1 LLPRGDSC
9 QFLIIGPPEL
19 AGYSTGSASCSSA
32 ALFWSASRRTR
43 RGTERRPFCSSPE
56 IRMIR
61 LVATRLS
68 PLIQGACSSVS
79 RARFTIQQTCSMG
92 EGSISSADEN
102 ARTPNSADC
111 NRLSSGSRLVRRVTQ
126 RNALH
131 GHYCRRRRGGCQ
143 LYVGIDLR
151 RWRFWDGYR
160 RPWVQKSELAGNPY
174 QLGTGSAPSLLDLT
188 SKHLLGDLS
197 DVAHD
202 DQQQDLV
209 LQKQIFP
216 ADSRVHVA
224 EGGGVVGGCRF
235 SRSLL
240 YTDAN
245 LETSSVCAW

>member
-1 LLPRGDSC
+1 
-9 QFLIIGPPEL
+9 
-19 AGYSTGSASCSSA
+19 
-32 ALFWSASRRTR
+32 
-43 RGTERRPFCSSPE
+43 
-56 IRMIR
+56 MIR

-197 DVAHD
+197 DGQVERTLRVVWPTTTSSKTSSCKSRSFQPIRVCTWQRGAELWVVVDSVAHFCTRT
-202 DQQQDLV
+202 L
-209 LQKQIFP
+209 I
-216 ADSRVHVA
+216 SRLAACVHGRKSQEIPPLA
-224 EGGGVVGGCRF
+224 AI
-235 SRSLL
+235 LHP
-240 YTDAN
+240 
-245 LETSSVCAW
+245 